1 VTATP
6 RESGLLIT
14 GARVYTADPR
24 RPWAEAIAIRG
35 NRIVY
40 VGTEAG
46 AREQAGSGAARAH
59 VPGGLATPGLNESH
73 VHMTM
78 GSHALTILNLDGIA
92 TLPALRER
100 LRAYAAAHPDKPWIE
115 GYGLAYEPLGGLD
128 RPERLA
134 LDEAVAD
141 RPVFIRAMDYHSA
154 WANTAALRLAGIERG
169 ADVPRPNEVVVDAS
183 GLATGMLK
191 ERQALDC
198 IGRLIAEPT
207 REQSD
212 DMLHQAMRYM
222 NGLGITSVQ
231 NMDGDPE
238 RLLQYERLRERG
250 DLSVRAYHYLNIR
263 TPAQRERLPEFAE
276 LTRRYADLWNHTR
289 GIKLFIDGVVEA
301 KTALLLEP
309 YADGSSDTGVP
320 DMELQA
326 FHEIVV
332 EADRLGMDVA
342 VHAIGDRGVRLTLD
356 AYEAAQQ
363 ANGGR
368 RDRRHR
374 VEHIEVGHP
383 ADIPRFARL
392 GVTASMQPYHA
403 APGGDPRYTLWTEL
417 VGPEREPYAFPW
429 RALLETGAHLAF
441 GSDWPVVTPDV
452 RVGLHTALTRTNLA
466 CEPRGGW
473 QTQQSVTL
481 AQALDAYTRGGAYAE
496 AREDAKGMLR
506 AGMLAD
512 VTIFAQDLFTLP
524 PDDILSVE
532 IAATVVDGQVVHRS
546 ATGEA

>member
-1 VTATP
+1 MPATP
-6 RESGLLIT
+6 PESSLLIT

-24 RPWAEAIAIRG
+24 HPWAEAIAIRG

-46 AREQAGSGAARAH
+46 AREQAGSGAAQAH
-59 VPGGLATPGLNESH
+59 VPGGIAIPGLNESH
-73 VHMTM
+73 VHMTL
-78 GSHALTILNLDGIA
+78 GSHALTILNLEGVA
-92 TLPALRER
+92 TLPALQER

-115 GYGLAYEPLGGLD
+115 GYGLAYEPLTGLD

-134 LDEAVAD
+134 LDDAVSD
-141 RPVFIRAMDYHSA
+141 RPLFIRAMDYHSA
-154 WANTAALRLAGIERG
+154 WANTAALRLAGVERG

-191 ERQALDC
+191 ERQALDRV
-198 IGRLIAEPT
+198 GGLIAAPT
-207 REQSD
+207 QEQSD
-212 DMLHQAMRYM
+212 DMLGQAMRYM

-250 DLSVRAYHYLNIR
+250 ALTLRAYHYLNIR

-276 LTRRYADLWNHTR
+276 LTRRYTDTWNRTR

-309 YADGSSDTGVP
+309 YTDGSDDTGVP
-320 DMELQA
+320 DMDLA
-326 FHEIVV
+326 AYHEIVV

-342 VHAIGDRGVRLTLD
+342 THAIGDRGVRLTLD
-356 AYEAAQQ
+356 AYEAAQR

-403 APGGDPRYTLWTEL
+403 APGGDPRYTPWTEL
-417 VGPEREPYAFPW
+417 VGPDRGPYAFPW
-429 RALLETGAHLAF
+429 RGLLETGAHLAF

-452 RVGLHTALTRTNLA
+452 RVGLHTALTRTNLM

-481 AQALDAYTRGGAYAE
+481 AQALDAYTRGAAYAE
-496 AREDAKGMLR
+496 AQDDVKGMLR

-532 IAATVVDGQVVHRS
+532 IAATVVDGQIVHRS
-546 ATGEA
+546 ATSEA